1 LQLTI
6 NKENEAL
13 EMETQRSG
21 IVLFLR
27 NLMSSAV
34 NNKNEEDYKKLKLK
48 LNKLHYNYN
57 FVH

>member
-1 LQLTI
+1 
-6 NKENEAL
+6 
-13 EMETQRSG
+13 METQRSG